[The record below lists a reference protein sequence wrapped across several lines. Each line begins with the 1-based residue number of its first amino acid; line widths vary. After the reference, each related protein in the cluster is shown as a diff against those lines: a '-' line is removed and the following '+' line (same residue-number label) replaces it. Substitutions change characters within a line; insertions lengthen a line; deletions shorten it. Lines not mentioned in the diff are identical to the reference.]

1 MEEKRRRSKRREGKR
16 KRRGMRKEGR
26 SRKDGMRSEGKRKGG
41 NGTDVSTFSLSI
53 FIYNTNT
60 ITSWKDSHE
69 NIDNRT

>member
-41 NGTDVSTFSLSI
+41 NGTDVSTFSCPYL
-53 FIYNTNT
+53 Y
-60 ITSWKDSHE
+60 ITQTLQLHGK
-69 NIDNRT
+69 IPMKI